1 VNVKVYIMV
10 VAAAALAACPLA
22 LADTDPGDEAKEA
35 AAEKKGEALKAERA
49 AELEA
54 MGELENVSATLAVA
68 VKSCVMQAIEEPKK
82 KGKEEE
88 SVDVGGDWGELAG
101 SLFRAVER
109 EMREGHEEV
118 PPDTAKA
125 GDGKVYVYLDVVVE
139 NRSEK
144 TQLVLPGDFT
154 LQTPEGYAVN
164 YNVKTYGTVDPFD
177 GIYLAPGASSGGKLV
192 FVLPPRDTFTLHY
205 YNPQTKAAGTKRV
218 LVMRGD

>member
-1 VNVKVYIMV
+1 MNVKKYIMV
-10 VAAAALAACPLA
+10 VAAAALAACPA
-22 LADTDPGDEAKEA
+22 AIAQTGAEAKEA

-109 EMREGHEEV
+109 EMREDQEEV

-125 GDGKVYVYLDVVVE
+125 GGEKVYVYLDVVVE